1 MAGRCH
7 HHIQR
12 AGQMLAFLAM
22 AGRWR
27 AGTWC
32 PASHHD
38 PWNRASKDIH
48 SGVLG
53 RKGRN
58 YCPRKWVAINRIR
71 FCYFLTS
78 VPIPGG
84 CQIFDTYKVFLD
96 TLFQFQA
103 IPPCKRVLTLPRSF
117 ILRLFLSGCIRILS
131 LILICVVVLKFFS
144 ERNEYC
150 TFIRSWGK
158 SGIGGE
164 NFLSTPKKF

>member
-1 MAGRCH
+1 MLNQILFLVFSFCCHVVYATLGRTGQAAGNEPP
-7 HHIQR
+7 
-12 AGQMLAFLAM
+12 
-22 AGRWR
+22 WR
-27 AGTWC
+27 
-32 PASHHD
+32 
-38 PWNRASKDIH
+38 
-48 SGVLG
+48 GVLG

-58 YCPRKWVAINRIR
+58 HCPRKWVAINRIR

-78 VPIPGG
+78 VPIPPPFLDIPGG
-84 CQIFDTYKVFLD
+84 CQIFDTYKMFLD

-150 TFIRSWGK
+150 MFIRSWWK

-164 NFLSTPKKF
+164 NFLSTLKKF